1 MSAHK
6 ETAAILV
13 AWVHRVLV
21 SFPVEFVPSS
31 YSVFLSVVFSSP
43 WVSCVA
49 LLPIKSNLL
58 LTDNLYNLLGCRRLK
73 NVSASP
79 VTWCKLG
86 GDGPENY
93 FPSFI
98 AIIVQLTPW
107 FKREA
112 AWMLCLTLTQIAVN
126 PFWNN
131 YHNLQIWSA
140 LCSVGGRSVS
150 KHISSSSRFLAG
162 FIFLNYSV

>member
-1 MSAHK
+1 MPIRKRQPCWLHGSIGSLCLFLLNLCPPV
-6 ETAAILV
+6 IL
-13 AWVHRVLV
+13 
-21 SFPVEFVPSS
+21 
-31 YSVFLSVVFSSP
+31 YFLSVVFSSP

-58 LTDNLYNLLGCRRLK
+58 LTDNLYNLLGCRSLK

-79 VTWCKLG
+79 VTWCKLAG
-86 GDGPENY
+86 EGPENY
-93 FPSFI
+93 FPSFT

-107 FKREA
+107 FKLEA

-131 YHNLQIWSA
+131 YHNLQISSA